1 MTVICFFCTSRKR
14 SAKSAKDD
22 KHADP
27 EEVDPGTLIAAD
39 DGEGGVA
46 GLLQDNNNAATKTKG
61 KKGKKK
67 GKKKKMTKSEK
78 DLVCSWNLCWLCECL
93 LLLISV
99 LLIVMP
105 NACSVF
111 AVISIYA
118 PISTPVG
125 CFWEAFFFILL
136 STVTHS
142 FWVFSFFL

>member
-1 MTVICFFCTSRKR
+1 MNLHFEISRIDCNLFFCTSRKR

-78 DLVCSWNLCWLCECL
+78 DLVCSWHLCWLCECL
-93 LLLISV
+93 L
-99 LLIVMP
+99 
-105 NACSVF
+105 
-111 AVISIYA
+111 
-118 PISTPVG
+118 
-125 CFWEAFFFILL
+125 
-136 STVTHS
+136 
-142 FWVFSFFL
+142 FSFANCNANCMFRFCRN